1 MTDEKR
7 EERQREE
14 RQPKRINPVAI
25 VAGALASLSAAV
37 IASFFGVA
45 GTLVGAAM
53 ASIVSSLAAALY
65 SGLLVATHGW
75 VRRAV
80 PPRDR
85 RGERTATSSE
95 PEEPLDAGEPRD
107 ASGPPDASEPL
118 DAGEPRDVRATR
130 AAQQPGRGNRS
141 PLRLGAWPVPRWLVI
156 GGAAVVIFVLAIGT
170 LTAVEAA
177 IKEPIASALGVR
189 DKGQARTS
197 VGVAVRRASG
207 GEGGGQ
213 GTRPAASTTTLPGAP
228 PSTAPG
234 PGQAPG
240 PTSTTTPSATG
251 GRVPPSTGPPSTSG
265 VQPAP
270 STSTGA
276 PGG

>member
-75 VRRAV
+75 VRRTV

-118 DAGEPRDVRATR
+118 GVGEPRDVRATR

-141 PLRLGAWPVPRWLVI
+141 PLRLGDWPVPRWLVI

-197 VGVAVRRASG
+197 VGVAVNRASG
-207 GEGGGQ
+207 
-213 GTRPAASTTTLPGAP
+213 PATTQSPGP
-228 PSTAPG
+228 SSPSPSTQPQAPTSSQ
-234 PGQAPG
+234 PGQAPPTTQPSQPG
-240 PTSTTTPSATG
+240 PSTTGGTQPPTTAPPTTAQPS
-251 GRVPPSTGPPSTSG
+251 SPSTSG
-265 VQPAP
+265 G
-270 STSTGA
+270 TSA
-276 PGG
+276 SR

>member
-213 GTRPAASTTTLPGAP
+213 GTRPAASTTT
-228 PSTAPG
+228 
-234 PGQAPG
+234 
-240 PTSTTTPSATG
+240 PSATG

>member
-95 PEEPLDAGEPRD
+95 PE
-107 ASGPPDASEPL
+107 EPL